1 MRAQSVR
8 SAEVRGSTVS
18 LSDVP
23 AAAGSQKGG
32 GHINLCSTSSLG
44 YDRAAVMKRITDRA
58 IMTEAEESLTMGA
71 VCHVSPGKSIGAGAT
86 KTTIL
91 LTSRIAPMESLR

>member
-8 SAEVRGSTVS
+8 SADVRGSTVS

-32 GHINLCSTSSLG
+32 GHRNLCLTSSLG

-58 IMTEAEESLTMGA
+58 IMTDPEESFTIGA
-71 VCHVSPGKSIGAGAT
+71 VCHVSPSRPIGAGTT
-86 KTTIL
+86 KTMRL
-91 LTSRIAPMESLR
+91 LTSSIAPMESLR

>member
-1 MRAQSVR
+1 
-8 SAEVRGSTVS
+8 
-18 LSDVP
+18 
-23 AAAGSQKGG
+23 
-32 GHINLCSTSSLG
+32 
-44 YDRAAVMKRITDRA
+44 MKRITDRA

-91 LTSRIAPMESLR
+91 LTSRIAPRESLR